1 MKLQDIKE
9 FDYSLTI
16 PLMDTINVYLQDKCS
31 MFDLQFDSLDEN
43 EMLFILNLYRNGE
56 SVSSIELEFDNE
68 GHNGLYMHSYTDPK
82 EEGKKYN
89 SFLRSVV
96 ILIAYNLRYSTLQG
110 TDKKFKFIG
119 SNTANWISDWLLLSK
134 FGFWVSQGYQSQV
147 YQDYLKFKDLP
158 EQEYPKLKQKFKQT
172 YFKKPQQCRGLCYKL
187 DLNPLLYDKYL
198 KLCYTMLSNIIC

>member
-31 MFDLQFDSLDEN
+31 MFDLQLDTLPLDEK

-56 SVSSIELEFDNE
+56 SVSSIELEFDCE
-68 GHNGLYMHSYTDPK
+68 GNNGLFIHSFTDPK

-134 FGFWVSQGYQSQV
+134 FGFWVSQGYQSQ
-147 YQDYLKFKDLP
+147 DYLKFKDLR
-158 EQEYPKLKQKFKQT
+158 EQEYPKLKQQFKQT

-198 KLCYTMLSNIIC
+198 KLCYKMLTNIIC